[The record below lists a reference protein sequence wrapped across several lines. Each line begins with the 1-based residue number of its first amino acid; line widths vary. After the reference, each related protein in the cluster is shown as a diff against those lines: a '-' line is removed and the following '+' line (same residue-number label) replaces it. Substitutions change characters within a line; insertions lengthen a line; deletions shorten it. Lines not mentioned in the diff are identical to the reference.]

1 MGKKRIIITFLA
13 VLAGYCVDAQ
23 TSGRVHFA
31 DSLHM
36 AYDFNQA
43 HFVYSRIL
51 DELDPAED
59 TVLTDILI
67 EKVLLAE
74 NGKNMSRYV
83 QKPPVLT
90 KRKFSIKDFFLHYPL
105 EDRGWR
111 PVPNVL
117 DTLPERNFVY
127 GLYAPEWDEKI
138 YYSGMGES
146 GTRDIMMTE
155 YADTAWTVPVADSV
169 LSTTTADEIFPLLS
183 PDGKTMYFSSAGLY
197 GVGGY
202 DLYRSHWN
210 EKTGTW
216 SVPQNLGFPYS
227 SPADDFLYMETADGG
242 GILFAS
248 NRECSRDSVVV
259 YVVRKEPYPVHV
271 PVTDVEELR
280 TLMRLDIPVEEV
292 VEEEEESSDIPD
304 NELTARYEVKMAEV
318 KALRDSIT
326 VNMDNLEEMRNEY
339 IMSNDPGV
347 RIRLTNRILELETAL
362 PAIQKSLDLANRE
375 LRDIEMEFLKE
386 GVFINMDIPDTPE
399 TVEEVIS
406 VPQYE
411 FRKLQMGNALD
422 IKLMEP
428 EVVCD
433 SLSVSETVPETEL

>member
-1 MGKKRIIITFLA
+1 MGKKRIFFTILA
-13 VLAGYCVDAQ
+13 LIAGYCVDAQ

-51 DELDPAED
+51 DELDPSED
-59 TVLTDILI
+59 TVMMDILSK
-67 EKVLLAE
+67 KVLMSE
-74 NGKNMSRYV
+74 NGKNMSRFV
-83 QKPPVLT
+83 QKPPVMA
-90 KRKFSIKDFFLHYPL
+90 KRKFSIKDFFLHYPF

-117 DTLPERNFVY
+117 DTLPERGLVY
-127 GLYAPEWDEKI
+127 GLYAPEWDERI
-138 YYSGMGES
+138 YYSGIGES

-155 YADTAWTVPVADSV
+155 YADTAWTVPVVDSV
-169 LSTTTADEIFPLLS
+169 LSTTAADEIFPVLS
-183 PDGKTMYFSSAGLY
+183 ADGKTMYFSSAGLY

-202 DLYRSHWN
+202 DLYRSHWD
-210 EKTGTW
+210 ERAGTW
-216 SVPQNLGFPYS
+216 SVPQNMGFPFS

-259 YVVRKEPYPVHV
+259 YVVLKEPYPVHV
-271 PVTDVEELR
+271 PVTDVAELR
-280 TLMRLDIPVEEV
+280 ALMRLDIPVAEVTEEK
-292 VEEEEESSDIPD
+292 EESDIPD
-304 NELTARYEVKMAEV
+304 NELTSRYEVKMAEV

-362 PAIQKSLDLANRE
+362 PVIRKSLDLANRE

-399 TVEEVIS
+399 TVEETIN

-428 EVVCD
+428 ETVCD
-433 SLSVSETVPETEL
+433 SLSVSETVSEMDL

>member
-1 MGKKRIIITFLA
+1 M
-13 VLAGYCVDAQ
+13 
-23 TSGRVHFA
+23 
-31 DSLHM
+31 
-36 AYDFNQA
+36 
-43 HFVYSRIL
+43 
-51 DELDPAED
+51 
-59 TVLTDILI
+59 
-67 EKVLLAE
+67 
-74 NGKNMSRYV
+74 
-83 QKPPVLT
+83 
-90 KRKFSIKDFFLHYPL
+90 
-105 EDRGWR
+105 
-111 PVPNVL
+111 
-117 DTLPERNFVY
+117 
-127 GLYAPEWDEKI
+127 
-138 YYSGMGES
+138 
-146 GTRDIMMTE
+146 
-155 YADTAWTVPVADSV
+155 
-169 LSTTTADEIFPLLS
+169 
-183 PDGKTMYFSSAGLY
+183 
-197 GVGGY
+197 
-202 DLYRSHWN
+202 
-210 EKTGTW
+210 
-216 SVPQNLGFPYS
+216 
-227 SPADDFLYMETADGG
+227 
-242 GILFAS
+242 
-248 NRECSRDSVVV
+248 VV

-271 PVTDVEELR
+271 PVKDVEELR
-280 TLMRLDIPVEEV
+280 MLMRLDIPVEEV

-433 SLSVSETVPETEL
+433 SLSVSETVPETES

>member
-1 MGKKRIIITFLA
+1 
-13 VLAGYCVDAQ
+13 
-23 TSGRVHFA
+23 
-31 DSLHM
+31 
-36 AYDFNQA
+36 
-43 HFVYSRIL
+43 
-51 DELDPAED
+51 
-59 TVLTDILI
+59 
-67 EKVLLAE
+67 
-74 NGKNMSRYV
+74 
-83 QKPPVLT
+83 
-90 KRKFSIKDFFLHYPL
+90 
-105 EDRGWR
+105 
-111 PVPNVL
+111 
-117 DTLPERNFVY
+117 
-127 GLYAPEWDEKI
+127 
-138 YYSGMGES
+138 
-146 GTRDIMMTE
+146 
-155 YADTAWTVPVADSV
+155 
-169 LSTTTADEIFPLLS
+169 
-183 PDGKTMYFSSAGLY
+183 
-197 GVGGY
+197 
-202 DLYRSHWN
+202 
-210 EKTGTW
+210 
-216 SVPQNLGFPYS
+216 
-227 SPADDFLYMETADGG
+227 METADGG

-248 NRECSRDSVVV
+248 NRECSKDSVVV